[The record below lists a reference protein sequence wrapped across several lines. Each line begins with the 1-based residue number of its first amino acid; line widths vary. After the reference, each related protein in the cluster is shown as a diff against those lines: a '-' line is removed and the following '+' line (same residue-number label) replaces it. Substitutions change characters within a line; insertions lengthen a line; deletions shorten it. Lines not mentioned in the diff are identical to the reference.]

1 MGIQMVLQ
9 NKPVVAAAISWFIA
23 QVIKVILTF
32 IQHEKLDFSRLY
44 DSGGMPSSHSSLVM
58 ALSFSLGKYYGF
70 QSPYFAIA
78 IIFSMV
84 VMYDAAGVRYAAGKQ
99 AKAIN
104 VLFTHHGMKLE
115 EQLKELLGHT
125 PLQVF
130 AGAVLGIAIG
140 LIF

>member
-1 MGIQMVLQ
+1 MGIQMVFR
-9 NKPVVAAAISWFIA
+9 NTPVAAAAISWLIA
-23 QVIKVILTF
+23 QVIKVMLTY
-32 IQHEKLDFSRLY
+32 IQYKKVDLSRMY
-44 DSGGMPSSHSSLVM
+44 DSGGMPSSHSSMVM

-70 QSPYFAIA
+70 DSAYFAIA
-78 IIFSMV
+78 IVFSMV

-104 VLFTHHGMKLE
+104 FLFSHHGVKLE

-130 AGAVLGIAIG
+130 VGGVLGIIVG
-140 LIF
+140 LVF

>member
-1 MGIQMVLQ
+1 MGMQMVLK
-9 NKPVVAAAISWFIA
+9 NTPVVAAAISWLIA

-32 IQHEKLDFSRLY
+32 IQHEKLDLSRLY

-70 QSPYFAIA
+70 DSAYFAIS
-78 IIFSMV
+78 IIFGMV

-104 VLFTHHGMKLE
+104 FLFTHHGMKLE

-130 AGAVLGIAIG
+130 VGGVLGIIVG
-140 LIF
+140 LTF